1 MRLME
6 STSHLASG
14 NSWGARE
21 EHLAEAK
28 SLKYPGSVKWGFQV
42 QNFGKIWDDDSV
54 LPLNVLLEGPAIFI
68 SSRIVGK
75 R

>member
-1 MRLME
+1 M
-6 STSHLASG
+6 
-14 NSWGARE
+14 
-21 EHLAEAK
+21 AEAK